1 MSVSTET
8 AAPPSNRR
16 ALAALLILGVALI
29 LGGGLATLN
38 ALRQAAVGPP
48 ALTPP
53 SARDPLRAEIE
64 AQHAA
69 LQASPDDVV
78 GWADLGVL
86 HVESARLG
94 GDPTAYARA
103 ETAVDEALRLAPYGA
118 RPLRAK
124 AVLANARHEFEV
136 GLSAARAAVTA
147 EPDVASPY
155 GPLVDALLE
164 LGRYD
169 EAATAVQTMV
179 DLRPD
184 LASYARVAYVRE
196 LRGDL
201 AGATTAME
209 AALQAASRPADVA
222 FARFQLG
229 ELAWQQGRLDEADTA
244 YQTAARLDPR
254 SLDPP
259 AGIAKV
265 LGARGDLAG
274 AVSVLAPVIDR
285 APTPGLV
292 VQLAELKRA
301 AGDFAGADR
310 LEELL
315 DAQRRLFQANGVVL
329 DLELAVHSADTGIG
343 LARGLEDAR
352 DAYRS
357 RPSVFAADA
366 LAWQLHAAGR
376 SAEALRYA
384 DEALRLSTPRA
395 SFRWHRSEIRRSLG
409 DVAGADQDLQATT
422 RLNAR
427 FSPILTEAV
436 ERTATRS
443 LSGS

>member
-1 MSVSTET
+1 MSVSAEA
-8 AAPPSNRR
+8 AAPPANRR
-16 ALAALLILGVALI
+16 VLAALLVLGVALI
-29 LGGGLATLN
+29 LGGGLATVD
-38 ALRQAAVGPP
+38 AVRKGAAGPP
-48 ALTPP
+48 ALSPP

-69 LQASPDDVV
+69 LAARPDDVA

-103 ETAVDEALRLAPYGA
+103 EAAVDEALRLAPYGA

-124 AVLANARHEFEV
+124 AVLANARHEFEI
-136 GLSAARAAVTA
+136 GLRAAQAAVAA
-147 EPDVASPY
+147 EPGVASPY

-169 EAATAVQTMV
+169 EATTAVQTMV

-201 AGATTAME
+201 VGATTAME
-209 AALQAASRPADVA
+209 AAQQAASRPADVA

-229 ELAWQQGRLDEADTA
+229 ELAWQQGRLDEADAA
-244 YQTAARLDPR
+244 YQAAARLDSR

-265 LGARGDLAG
+265 LGARGDLTG
-274 AVSVLAPVIDR
+274 AAATLAPVIDR

-292 VQLAELKRA
+292 VQLAELERA
-301 AGDFAGADR
+301 AGDTAGADR
-310 LEELL
+310 HEALL
-315 DAQRRLFQANGVVL
+315 GAQRRLFQANGVVL

-343 LARGLEDAR
+343 LPRGLEEAR
-352 DAYRS
+352 NAYRS

-376 SAEALRYA
+376 SAEAIRYA
-384 DEALRLSTPRA
+384 DEALRLGTPRA

-409 DVAGADQDLQATT
+409 DVTGADQDLRATIG
-422 RLNAR
+422 LNSR
-427 FSPILTEAV
+427 FSPLLAGAV
-436 ERTATRS
+436 ERAAANP
-443 LSGS
+443 LP